1 MRRGRLS
8 YSLITLAVTLL
19 LMVLY
24 ALGATRAADT
34 LFLDAFFRMRG
45 VEPHANDIV
54 LVRLDED
61 FVNAYPFRVGELD
74 RGFYARVIENLDL
87 AGAKVIGVDVFFPER
102 STVGKTATREP
113 DAELA
118 EAVAENNVVL
128 PLVRI
133 EDHDETTPP
142 FLAPHVLL
150 KDAKQG
156 VILLEESSRSFSPV
170 FSFPEGMFQS
180 FALAVL
186 GAAGL
191 TATRPLSTSQL
202 IDYRGGERTF
212 PTLSFL
218 EVYRN
223 EFSYSEVKDKIVLVG
238 ITLAG
243 TDRDQILTPF
253 GEMSGVEV
261 NANQIY
267 TLLHGRLT
275 LLPTGLYLAL
285 LLILGVFAPVFS
297 NRKRGVWYV
306 LGVVGLI
313 VVSSVVLF
321 RLDVFMPPL
330 WLALLPPLAYLRTS
344 YRHLLNLDT
353 QLSTS
358 LMQLLDSATLTDES
372 KVTPTQLSQGF
383 APKGY
388 ATYAPDMLESLMIGL
403 GAKGGRLLLDQIP
416 TEQGE
421 VSSELK
427 ALSQR
432 AIAEE
437 RTLTQGTIP
446 HYIAEPITLEVGEK
460 KKKVVGAVAL
470 ALPAPPPPHLVS
482 LLTTSVQTF
491 NQLARYQKLRER
503 TTSFT
508 GTLFPW
514 RARSS
519 LDKLEAL
526 SMVSDLMVTERG
538 WLGALVESL
547 PQAVFIMSPYGY
559 SVYKNAAA
567 RRLFGDEKNMLVGI
581 PQTLKL
587 EQDRFQADYATMVE
601 RGEELEFG
609 ITERNTERPVL
620 LTLRVVDSG
629 GEIKGVAGV
638 VSDLSKIEEL
648 DRQRQEM
655 IGMVVHDLR
664 SPLTSIQGFAELML
678 GDANGEQKEFLD
690 IIKSESQRMKRMT
703 DVFLDVVRLENER
716 FELFLRTANL
726 AELLRYAVGAV
737 SYQAAQK
744 NIVIAVKAPPF
755 LEAHVDADLISRLM
769 VNLLT
774 NAIKYSPEKTRITV
788 TLQRDHAW
796 LRLEITDEGYGMTD
810 EQCKTLFQKY
820 QRSDQAREKRIAGTG
835 LGLYL
840 VKLICDAHKGSVSVS
855 SALGKGSTFQVS
867 LPLLQESE
875 EATEKATASSQQLF

>member
-1 MRRGRLS
+1 MRRRLS

-24 ALGATRAADT
+24 AVGATKAADT
-34 LFLDAFFRMRG
+34 LFLDAFFRLRG
-45 VEPHANDIV
+45 VEPPEDDIAI
-54 LVRLDED
+54 VRLDED
-61 FVNAYPFRVGELD
+61 FIQAYPFRVGELD
-74 RGFYARVIENLDL
+74 RGFYARVIENLKA
-87 AGAKVIGVDVFFPER
+87 AGAKVIALDIFFPER
-102 STVGKTATREP
+102 SSIGKTATRDP
-113 DAELA
+113 DVELA
-118 EAVAENNVVL
+118 EAIAASNVVL

-133 EDHDETTPP
+133 EDNDETTPP
-142 FLAPHVLL
+142 FLAPNVLL
-150 KDAKQG
+150 KDTKQG
-156 VILLEESSRSFSPV
+156 VILLEESSRTFKPV
-170 FSFPEGMFQS
+170 FTFPEGVFQS
-180 FALAVL
+180 LALATL
-186 GAAGL
+186 YAAGL
-191 TATRPLSTSQL
+191 TATRPLDSSQL

-223 EFSYSEVKDKIVLVG
+223 EFSYSDVKDKIVLVG

-261 NANQIY
+261 NANEVY

-275 LLPTGLYLAL
+275 MIPTGLYLVL
-285 LLILGVFAPVFS
+285 LLIFGIFAPAIS
-297 NRKRGVWYV
+297 TRKRGIWYV
-306 LGVVGLI
+306 LGAVAVI
-313 VVSSVVLF
+313 FISSFVRF

-344 YRHLLNLDT
+344 YRHLLKLDT
-353 QLSTS
+353 QLSAS
-358 LMQLLDSATLTDES
+358 LLQLLDSATLTDES

-388 ATYAPDMLESLMIGL
+388 ATYAPDMLESLIIGL
-403 GAKGGRLLLDQIP
+403 GAKGGQLLLDQIP

-421 VSSELK
+421 VSNDLK
-427 ALSQR
+427 RLSQR
-432 AIAEE
+432 AIEE
-437 RTLTQGTIP
+437 KRTLQEGTLP
-446 HYIAEPITLEVGEK
+446 HHIAEPITLEN
-460 KKKVVGAVAL
+460 KVVGAVAL
-470 ALPAPPPPHLVS
+470 TLPAPPPPHLMS

-526 SMVSDLMVTERG
+526 SMVSDLIVTERG

-601 RGEELEFG
+601 RGEELELG

-620 LTLRVVDSG
+620 LTLRVVGSG

-664 SPLTSIQGFAELML
+664 SPLTSIQGFAELMVA
-678 GDANGEQKEFLD
+678 DAKGEQKEFLD

-703 DVFLDVVRLENER
+703 DVFLDVVKLENER
-716 FELFLRTANL
+716 FELFLRTVNV
-726 AELLRYAVGAV
+726 AESLRYAVAAV

-744 NIVIAVKAPPF
+744 SIVIAVKAPPF
-755 LEAHVDADLISRLM
+755 LEAHLDADLISRLI

-774 NAIKYSPEKTRITV
+774 NAIKYSPEKTRITA
-788 TLQRDHAW
+788 TLQQEDSKV
-796 LRLEITDEGYGMTD
+796 RLEIRDEGYGMTE

-820 QRSDQAREKRIAGTG
+820 QRTDQVKEKRIAGTG

-840 VKLICDAHKGSVSVS
+840 VKLICTAHGGDITVHSKPNEGTTFSVV
-855 SALGKGSTFQVS
+855 LPLIQVS
-867 LPLLQESE
+867 
-875 EATEKATASSQQLF
+875 ATATSEQQIVGHL

>member
-1 MRRGRLS
+1 MQRRRLS
-8 YSLITLAVTLL
+8 YSLIILALTLL

-24 ALGATRAADT
+24 AVGVTRAADY
-34 LFLDAFFRMRG
+34 LFLDAFFRLRG
-45 VEPHANDIV
+45 TQAHANDIAI
-54 LVRLDED
+54 VRLDED
-61 FVNAYPFRVGELD
+61 FTKAYPFRIGELD
-74 RGFYARVIENLDL
+74 RGFYARVIEQLRL
-87 AGAKVIGVDVFFPER
+87 AGAKVIALDIFFPER
-102 STVGKTATREP
+102 SSVGKTATRDP
-113 DAELA
+113 DVELA
-118 EAVAENNVVL
+118 RAIAQSNVVL

-133 EDHDETTPP
+133 EDNDALTPT
-142 FLAPHVLL
+142 FLSPNVLL
-150 KDAKQG
+150 KDTQQG
-156 VILLEESSRSFSPV
+156 VILLEESSRTFTPV
-170 FSFPEGMFQS
+170 FTFPEGIYQS
-180 FALAVL
+180 FALTTL
-186 GAAGL
+186 EAAGL
-191 TATRPLSTSQL
+191 KAARPLNTTQL
-202 IDYRGGERTF
+202 IDYRGGEKSF

-218 EVYRN
+218 DVYRN
-223 EFSYSEVKDKIVLVG
+223 QFSYSDVKDKIVLVG
-238 ITLAG
+238 ITLTG

-261 NANQIY
+261 NANEVY

-275 LLPTGLYLAL
+275 TIPTGLYLL
-285 LLILGVFAPVFS
+285 LLLGIGLFAPVLS
-297 NRKRGVWYV
+297 SRKRGLWYM
-306 LGVVGLI
+306 L
-313 VVSSVVLF
+313 SVVAIIVIGSFLLF
-321 RLDVFMPPL
+321 RLGTFMSPL
-330 WLALLPPLAYLRTS
+330 WLALLPAIAYLRTS
-344 YRHLLNLDT
+344 YRHLLELDT
-353 QLSTS
+353 QLSQS
-358 LMQLLDSATLTDES
+358 LIQLLDSATLTDES

-383 APKGY
+383 APRGY
-388 ATYAPDMLESLMIGL
+388 ATYAPDMLESLMTGL
-403 GAKGGRLLLDQIP
+403 GAKGGRLLLEQIP

-421 VSSELK
+421 VSPALK
-427 ALSQR
+427 RLSQQ
-432 AIAEE
+432 ALEE
-437 RTLTQGTIP
+437 GRTVHEGTLP
-446 HYIAEPITLEVGEK
+446 HHIAEPITLED
-460 KKKVVGAVAL
+460 KVVGAVAL
-470 ALPAPPPPHLVS
+470 TLPAPPPPHLLS

-491 NQLARYQKLRER
+491 SQLARYQKLRER

-514 RARSS
+514 RTRSS

-526 SMVSDLMVTERG
+526 SMVSDLLVTERG

-581 PQTLKL
+581 PETLRL
-587 EQDRFQADYATMVE
+587 EPDRFQGDYATMVE

-620 LTLRVVDSG
+620 LTLRVVGSG

-678 GDANGEQKEFLD
+678 SDAEGEQKEFLD

-716 FELFLRTANL
+716 FELFLRPTNL
-726 AELLRYAVGAV
+726 AESLRYAVGTV

-744 NIVIAVKAPPF
+744 NILIAVKAPAYM
-755 LEAHVDADLISRLM
+755 ETEVDADLMSRLI

-774 NAIKYSPEKTRITV
+774 NAIKYSPEKTRITA
-788 TLQRDHAW
+788 TLEATEREVK
-796 LRLEITDEGYGMTD
+796 LEIADEGYGMTQ
-810 EQCKTLFQKY
+810 EQCKHLFQKY
-820 QRSDQAREKRIAGTG
+820 QRTDEAKEKRIVGTG

-840 VKLICDAHKGSVSVS
+840 VKLICDAHKGSIHVTSEM
-855 SALGKGSTFQVS
+855 GKGSTFHVS
-867 LPLLQESE
+867 LPLEQGTSDDKEG
-875 EATEKATASSQQLF
+875 ATVAVMT

>member
-1 MRRGRLS
+1 MRRRLS

-24 ALGATRAADT
+24 AVGATRAADT
-34 LFLDAFFRMRG
+34 LFLDAFFRLRG
-45 VEPHANDIV
+45 IEAPKDDIAI
-54 LVRLDED
+54 VRLDED
-61 FVNAYPFRVGELD
+61 FMRAYPFRVGELD
-74 RGFYARVIENLDL
+74 RGFYARVIENLKL
-87 AGAKVIGVDVFFPER
+87 AGAKVIALDIFFPER
-102 STVGKTATREP
+102 SSIGKTATRDP
-113 DAELA
+113 DVELA
-118 EAVAENNVVL
+118 EAVASSNVVL

-133 EDHDETTPP
+133 EDNDETTPP
-142 FLAPHVLL
+142 FLAPNVLL
-150 KDAKQG
+150 EDAKQG
-156 VILLEESSRSFSPV
+156 VILLEESSRTFKPV
-170 FSFPEGMFQS
+170 FTFPEGVFQS
-180 FALAVL
+180 LALATL
-186 GAAGL
+186 EAAGL
-191 TATRPLSTSQL
+191 SSTRPLGTTHL
-202 IDYRGGERTF
+202 IDYRGGERSF

-223 EFSYSEVKDKIVLVG
+223 QFSYSDVKDKIVLVG

-261 NANQIY
+261 NANEVY

-275 LLPTGLYLAL
+275 NIPTGLYLVL
-285 LLILGVFAPVFS
+285 LLVIGIFAPTIS
-297 NRKRGVWYV
+297 TRKRGLWYV
-306 LGVVGLI
+306 LGAVGI
-313 VVSSVVLF
+313 IFTASFILF
-321 RLDVFMPPL
+321 RRDIFMPPL

-344 YRHLLNLDT
+344 YRHLLKLDT
-353 QLSTS
+353 QLSAS
-358 LMQLLDSATLTDES
+358 LLQLLDSATLTDEG

-388 ATYAPDMLESLMIGL
+388 ATYAPDMLESLIIGL

-421 VSSELK
+421 VSTELK
-427 ALSQR
+427 RLSQR
-432 AIAEE
+432 AIEE
-437 RTLTQGTIP
+437 KRTLQEGTLP
-446 HYIAEPITLEVGEK
+446 HHIAEPITLEN
-460 KKKVVGAVAL
+460 KVVGAVAL
-470 ALPAPPPPHLVS
+470 TLPAPPPPHLVS

-526 SMVSDLMVTERG
+526 SMVSDLIVTERG

-581 PQTLKL
+581 PHTLKL
-587 EQDRFQADYATMVE
+587 EQDRFQRDYAAMVE
-601 RGEELEFG
+601 RGEELELG

-678 GDANGEQKEFLD
+678 DDAAGEQKEFLD

-716 FELFLRTANL
+716 FELFLRTLNV
-726 AELLRYAVGAV
+726 AESLRYAVAAV

-744 NIVIAVKAPPF
+744 SIVIAVKAPPF
-755 LEAHVDADLISRLM
+755 LEAHLDADLVSRLM

-774 NAIKYSPEKTRITV
+774 NAIKYSPEKTRITA
-788 TLQRDHAW
+788 TLQNDDARV
-796 LRLEITDEGYGMTD
+796 RLEIADEGYGMTE
-810 EQCKTLFQKY
+810 EQCRTLFQKY
-820 QRSDQAREKRIAGTG
+820 QRTDQAKEKRIVGTG

-840 VKLICDAHKGSVSVS
+840 VKLICTAHGGDITVRSKLGEGTTFNVVLPLVQVS
-855 SALGKGSTFQVS
+855 STKT
-867 LPLLQESE
+867 SE
-875 EATEKATASSQQLF
+875 QKILTSKKF